1 MGFKLPG
8 KSMTSGTSSHS
19 SALKMKASPA
29 KIIPLLASAPVAIA
43 AGSKLAYD
51 YFKKPS
57 TSEGTDSTK
66 PNKNTNKNTKK
77 NTKKKTDYKAMQA
90 KSAKNDPRYGKMSA
104 ADYKTEVLRQSASK
118 KAGKG
123 FDAMGVYD
131 SKGKKKTTKV
141 DKPVTVDKTVTVE
154 NKPVEK
160 KKGTKLGN
168 FLSRIT
174 KKATPETKAKR
185 KEAASK
191 RRSGESQ
198 FQANVRTRK
207 AKRASNKADAAYYG
221 STEDTAKN
229 SEANKVKSTP
239 AKMVKKSSMKMKK
252 APAKFNAEL
261 KKASADGKLSGEF
274 KKAVDKSPVEMKKAA
289 MKMKKQ
295 SMAKMMKKKK

>member
-1 MGFKLPG
+1 
-8 KSMTSGTSSHS
+8 
-19 SALKMKASPA
+19 
-29 KIIPLLASAPVAIA
+29 
-43 AGSKLAYD
+43 
-51 YFKKPS
+51 
-57 TSEGTDSTK
+57 
-66 PNKNTNKNTKK
+66 
-77 NTKKKTDYKAMQA
+77 
-90 KSAKNDPRYGKMSA
+90 MSA

-118 KAGKG
+118 KSGKG

-141 DKPVTVDKTVTVE
+141 VSTVDKPATVE

-174 KKATPETKAKR
+174 KKASPETKAKR

-198 FQANVRTRK
+198 FQANTRAAKERKK
-207 AKRASNKADAAYYG
+207 ANRKVDKG
-221 STEDTAKN
+221 VLTKN
-229 SEANKVKSTP
+229 IVDQSDLKKDDNAPV
-239 AKMVKKSSMKMKK
+239 KMVKKSSMKMKK